1 MEKEY
6 ALYKGDELLGI
17 GTLTELA
24 KQRNVKEETI
34 YYYSMP
40 AYQRK
45 PSKASNKRMVAVK
58 LD

>member
-1 MEKEY
+1 MKEY

-17 GTLTELA
+17 GTLAELA
-24 KQRNVKEETI
+24 KQQNVKERTI

-45 PSKASNKRMVAVK
+45 SKKGPNKRMVAIK